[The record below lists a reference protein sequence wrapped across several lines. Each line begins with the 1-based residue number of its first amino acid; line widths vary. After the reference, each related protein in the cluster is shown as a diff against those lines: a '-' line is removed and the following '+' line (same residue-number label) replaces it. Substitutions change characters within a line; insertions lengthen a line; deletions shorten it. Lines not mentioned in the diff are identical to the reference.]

1 MGNRTPYMS
10 YVKLA
15 EATKKTPQVG
25 HNVSSFPTVGVTGGS
40 LED

>member
-15 EATKKTPQVG
+15 EATKKTPQVS
-25 HNVSSFPTVGVTGGS
+25 HHLSSFPTVRVRGGS